1 MWGYRAMNREEYLL
15 ENLAKIKEEISPSVT
30 LIVVSKTYP
39 ISDIEILYRAG
50 VRDFGENRDSEGDL
64 KSKALPS
71 DINWHFQG
79 QIQSNKLKSILS
91 WARYIHSLD
100 DLSHAKK
107 MNRILEKPKEVF
119 IQVNL
124 DGQPHRGGV
133 VPEDLL
139 NFVEHVFELPM
150 VKPIGLMAVA
160 PLGLDPN
167 ISFANLARIKS
178 EISREFPSITYLSAG
193 MSGDFREAIAHGAT
207 HVRIGSSILG
217 SRE

>member
-1 MWGYRAMNREEYLL
+1 MC
-15 ENLAKIKEEISPSVT
+15 S
-30 LIVVSKTYP
+30 
-39 ISDIEILYRAG
+39 SDL
-50 VRDFGENRDSEGDL
+50 
-64 KSKALPS
+64 
-71 DINWHFQG
+71 
-79 QIQSNKLKSILS
+79 
-91 WARYIHSLD
+91 
-100 DLSHAKK
+100 
-107 MNRILEKPKEVF
+107 
-119 IQVNL
+119 
-124 DGQPHRGGV
+124 V

-167 ISFANLARIKS
+167 ISFANLASIKS
-178 EISREFPSITYLSAG
+178 EISQEFPSITYLSAG